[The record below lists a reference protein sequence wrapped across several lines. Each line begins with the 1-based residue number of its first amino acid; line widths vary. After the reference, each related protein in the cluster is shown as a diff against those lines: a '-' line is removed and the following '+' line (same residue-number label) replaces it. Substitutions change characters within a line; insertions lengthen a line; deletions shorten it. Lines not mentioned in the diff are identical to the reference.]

1 MNLELNSEDLAFQAE
16 ARAFIDSAW
25 PVQARGRKATPTGGY
40 AGKRPAEEQAWFD
53 ALVARKWSVPDW
65 PLEHGGTDWTP
76 TQKYIWDRETAAAG
90 CPAMSA
96 FGVRMLAPVLYTW
109 ASDDIREK
117 HLPSI
122 RDGSVQ
128 WCQGYSEPGSGS
140 DLASLQTKAVRDG
153 DHYIVNGTKTWTSGA
168 HIADWMFCLVR
179 TDSNTQ
185 RRQQGISFVL
195 IDMKS
200 PGVEVHPIMLLGE
213 QHTVNSVTLI
223 DVKVPV
229 ENLVGEQDKGWTY
242 AKGLLTHE
250 RTGIAGVARSQIALR
265 QLRKLAA
272 ETEQNGG
279 SLADDRRFVEKID
292 AVEVEL
298 LALEITELRTLATVE
313 KGGAPGPESSILK
326 LKGTE
331 ISQRISELKV
341 EALGYYSMPYPD
353 ELTLDNEGPV
363 GPEESLPALQA
374 MMWGRASTIFGGSTE
389 IQKNIVAKAVLGL

>member
-1 MNLELNSEDLAFQAE
+1 LELNSEDLAFQAQV
-16 ARAFIDSAW
+16 RAFIDSAW
-25 PVQARGRKATPTGGY
+25 PVQARKRKSTPVGGY
-40 AGKRPAEEQAWFD
+40 AGKKPAEEQVWLD

-76 TQKYIWDRETAAAG
+76 TQKYIWDRETAAAS

-109 ASDDIREK
+109 ASEAIREK

-140 DLASLQTKAVRDG
+140 DLASLQTKAVLDG
-153 DHYIVNGTKTWTSGA
+153 DHYLVNGTKTWTSGA

-179 TDSNTQ
+179 TNTNTQ
-185 RRQQGISFVL
+185 RRQQGISFIL

-200 PGVEVHPIMLLGE
+200 PGVEVHPIYLLGE
-213 QHTVNSVTLI
+213 QHTVNSVSLI

-265 QLRKLAA
+265 QLRDLAA
-272 ETEQNGG
+272 ETEQNGS
-279 SLADDRRFVEKID
+279 SLADDRSFVAKID
-292 AVEVEL
+292 AVEIEL

-331 ISQRISELKV
+331 ISQLISELKV

-353 ELTLDNEGPV
+353 ELTLDNEGPI
-363 GPEESLPALQA
+363 GPEKSLPALQS
-374 MMWGRASTIFGGSTE
+374 MLWGRASTIFGGSTE

>member
-1 MNLELNSEDLAFQAE
+1 MDLELNSQDLAFQDE
-16 ARAFIDSAW
+16 VRAFIDSAW
-25 PVQARGRKATPTGGY
+25 PVQVRGRKASPGAGY
-40 AGKRPAEEQAWFD
+40 SGKRPAEEQGWFD
-53 ALVARKWSVPDW
+53 ALVERKWSVPDW
-65 PLEHGGTDWTP
+65 PLQYGGTDWTP

-96 FGVRMLAPVLYTW
+96 FGARMLAPVLYTW
-109 ASDDIREK
+109 ASESLREK
-117 HLPSI
+117 HLPAI
-122 RDGSVQ
+122 RDASVQ

-153 DHYIVNGTKTWTSGA
+153 DHYVVNGTKTWTSGA

-179 TDSNTQ
+179 TNSNTQ

-200 PGVEVHPIMLLGE
+200 PGVEVHPIYLLGE
-213 QHTVNSVTLI
+213 QHTVNSVSLV
-223 DVKVPV
+223 DVRVPV

-250 RTGIAGVARSQIALR
+250 RTGIAGVARSQIAIR
-265 QLRKLAA
+265 QLRALSEKI
-272 ETEQNGG
+272 EQNGS
-279 SLADDRRFVEKID
+279 SLAEDRSFVEKID

-298 LALEITELRTLATVE
+298 MALEITELRTLATVE

-331 ISQRISELKV
+331 ISQRISDLKV
-341 EALGYYSMPYPD
+341 EALGYYALPYPD
-353 ELTLDNEGPV
+353 ELTLDNEESIGPD
-363 GPEESLPALQA
+363 ESLAALQA
-374 MMWGRASTIFGGSTE
+374 MMWGRASTIFGVSTE